1 MINEYE
7 KIGNSYKSK
16 VFGNPQEIYTDNYW
30 STPIRS
36 SIDEQVSNVVDKN
49 RLVIENLTHIDP
61 KMNLE
66 IACSPGILLGEMC
79 DNGFECIGIEVD
91 SKYKKQIEKYSKRA
105 ELFFGFFPTISK
117 KWASFEFSNII
128 ALDVF
133 EHIEDSNGFLEECNR
148 LIVTGGHLI
157 IQSPII
163 LEDGQMDDKMFNGL
177 EHIWI
182 YGIEDLKDLLLK
194 NGFEVLKVDRHKVGH
209 EQIVAKKIKSYGR
222 NI

>member
-1 MINEYE
+1 MIDEYE

-16 VFGNPQEIYTDNYW
+16 VFGNPQDIYTDNYW

-49 RLVIENLTHIDP
+49 RLVIENLTHIHP
-61 KMNLE
+61 VMNLE
-66 IACSPGILLGEMC
+66 IACSPGILLGEMT
-79 DNGFECIGIEVD
+79 DLGFECVGIEVD
-91 SKYKKQIEKYSKRA
+91 EKYKEQIQKYSKDA
-105 ELFFGFFPTISK
+105 ELHFGFFPQVAAEWGS
-117 KWASFEFSNII
+117 EQFSNII

-133 EHIEDSNGFLEECNR
+133 EHIEDSNTFLSECNR
-148 LIVTGGHLI
+148 LMVKGGHLI

-209 EQIVAKKIKSYGR
+209 EQITAIKL
-222 NI
+222 

>member
-1 MINEYE
+1 MIDEYE

-16 VFGNPQEIYTDNYW
+16 VFGNPQDIYTDNYW

-49 RLVIENLTHIDP
+49 RLVIENLNHIEP
-61 KMNLE
+61 KSNLE
-66 IACSPGILLGEMC
+66 IACSPGVLLGEMFADFKC
-79 DNGFECIGIEVD
+79 TGIEVD
-91 SKYKKQIEKYSKRA
+91 SKYKEQIEKYSKGA
-105 ELFFGFFPTISK
+105 VLYFGFFPEISK
-117 KWASFEFSNII
+117 EWESNQYSNII

-133 EHIEDSNGFLEECNR
+133 EHIEDSNGFLKECNR
-148 LIVTGGHLI
+148 LMVKEGHLI

-182 YGIEDLKDLLLK
+182 YGIQDLKQLL
-194 NGFEVLKVDRHKVGH
+194 NEHGFKVLKVDRHIIGH
-209 EQIVAKKIKSYGR
+209 EQITAIKR
-222 NI
+222 

>member
-1 MINEYE
+1 MIDEYV

-16 VFGNPQEIYTDNYW
+16 VFGNPQHIYTDNYW

-36 SIDEQVSNVVDKN
+36 SIDEQVGNVVDKN
-49 RLVIENLTHIDP
+49 RLVIENLTHIEP
-61 KMNLE
+61 KFNLE
-66 IACSPGILLGEMC
+66 IACSPGVLLGEMN
-79 DNGFECIGIEVD
+79 DLGFECFGIEVD
-91 SKYKKQIEKYSKRA
+91 EKYKPEIEKYSKNA
-105 ELFFGFFPTISK
+105 YLHFGFFPEISK
-117 KWASFEFSNII
+117 EWNEEVFTNII

-148 LIVTGGHLI
+148 LMVTGGHLI

-182 YGIEDLKDLLLK
+182 YGIADLHEIFQN
-194 NGFEVLKVDRHKVGH
+194 NGFKVIDIQRHKVGH
-209 EQIVAKKIKSYGR
+209 EQITAIKL
-222 NI
+222 

>member
-1 MINEYE
+1 MISEYE

-36 SIDEQVSNVVDKN
+36 SIDQQVSNVVDKI
-49 RLVIENLTHIDP
+49 RLVIENLTHIEP
-61 KMNLE
+61 KMSLE
-66 IACSPGILLGEMC
+66 IACSPGILLGEMT
-79 DNGFECIGIEVD
+79 DLGFECVGIEVD
-91 SKYKKQIEKYSKRA
+91 EKYKEQIQKYSKDA
-105 ELFFGFFPTISK
+105 ELLFGFFPEVTK
-117 KWASFEFSNII
+117 DLEVTKFSNII

-133 EHIEDSNGFLEECNR
+133 EHIEDSNRFLEECNR
-148 LIVTGGHLI
+148 LMVVGGHLI

-182 YGIEDLKDLLLK
+182 YGIEDVNELLIK
-194 NGFEVLKVDRHKVGH
+194 NGFKILKVDRHIVGH
-209 EQIVAKKIKSYGR
+209 EQITAKKI
-222 NI
+222 

>member
-1 MINEYE
+1 MIDEYE

-49 RLVIENLTHIDP
+49 RLVIENLTHIEP

-66 IACSPGILLGEMC
+66 IACSPGILLEEMS
-79 DNGFECIGIEVD
+79 NLGFECVGIEVD
-91 SKYKKQIEKYSKRA
+91 EKYKEQIQKYSKDA
-105 ELFFGFFPTISK
+105 ELHFGFFPQVAAEWGS
-117 KWASFEFSNII
+117 EQFSNII

-133 EHIEDSNGFLEECNR
+133 EHIEDSNTFLSECNR
-148 LIVTGGHLI
+148 LMVKGGHLI

-182 YGIEDLKDLLLK
+182 YGIQDLHEICQN
-194 NGFEVLKVDRHKVGH
+194 NGFKVIDIQRHKVGH
-209 EQIVAKKIKSYGR
+209 EQITAKKI
-222 NI
+222 

>member
-1 MINEYE
+1 MISEYE

-16 VFGNPQEIYTDNYW
+16 VFGNPQDIYTDNYW

-49 RLVIENLTHIDP
+49 RLVIENLTHIEP
-61 KMNLE
+61 TKNLE
-66 IACSPGILLGEMC
+66 IACSPGILLGEMSNLC
-79 DNGFECIGIEVD
+79 FECIGIEVD
-91 SKYKKQIEKYSKRA
+91 EKYKLEIEKYSKDA
-105 ELFFGFFPTISK
+105 ELHFGFFPEITKLWSQYQ
-117 KWASFEFSNII
+117 FSNII

-148 LIVTGGHLI
+148 LMVTGGHLI

-182 YGIEDLKDLLLK
+182 YGIEDLKRLL
-194 NGFEVLKVDRHKVGH
+194 NGYGFEVLKVDRHKVGH
-209 EQIVAKKIKSYGR
+209 EQITAIKI
-222 NI
+222 

>member
-1 MINEYE
+1 MISEYE

-16 VFGNPQEIYTDNYW
+16 VFGNPQDIYTDNYW

-36 SIDEQVSNVVDKN
+36 TIDEQVSNVIDKN
-49 RLVIENLTHIDP
+49 RLVIDNLTHIEP

-66 IACSPGILLGEMC
+66 IACSPGVLLGEMC
-79 DNGFECIGIEVD
+79 NLGFECVGIEVD
-91 SKYKKQIEKYSKRA
+91 EKYKEQIQKYSKDA
-105 ELFFGFFPTISK
+105 EMHFGFFPQITK
-117 KWASFEFSNII
+117 NWEWEQFSNII

-133 EHIEDSNGFLEECNR
+133 EHIEDSQGFLAECNR
-148 LIVTGGHLI
+148 LMVTGGHLI

-182 YGIEDLKDLLLK
+182 YGIKDLKQLL
-194 NGFEVLKVDRHKVGH
+194 NGYGFDVLKVDRHQVGH
-209 EQIVAKKIKSYGR
+209 EQIVAKKI
-222 NI
+222 

>member
-1 MINEYE
+1 MIDEYE

-16 VFGNPQEIYTDNYW
+16 VFGNPQDIYTDNYW

-49 RLVIENLTHIDP
+49 RLVIENLTHIHP
-61 KMNLE
+61 VMNLE
-66 IACSPGILLGEMC
+66 IACSPGILLGEMT
-79 DNGFECIGIEVD
+79 DLGFECVGIEVD
-91 SKYKKQIEKYSKRA
+91 EKYKEQIQKYSKDA
-105 ELFFGFFPTISK
+105 ELHFGFFPQVAAEWGS
-117 KWASFEFSNII
+117 EQFSNII

-133 EHIEDSNGFLEECNR
+133 EHIEDSNGFLAECNR
-148 LIVTGGHLI
+148 LMVTGGHLI

-182 YGIEDLKDLLLK
+182 YGIEDLKQLL
-194 NGFEVLKVDRHKVGH
+194 NGHGFEVLKVDRHIIGH
-209 EQIVAKKIKSYGR
+209 EQITAKKI
-222 NI
+222 

>member
-1 MINEYE
+1 MIDEYA

-16 VFGNPQEIYTDNYW
+16 VFGNPQDIYTDNYW

-49 RLVIENLTHIDP
+49 RLVIKNLTHIEP

-66 IACSPGILLGEMC
+66 IACSPGILLGEMT
-79 DNGFECIGIEVD
+79 DLGFECVGIEVD
-91 SKYKKQIEKYSKRA
+91 EKYKEQIQKYSKDA
-105 ELFFGFFPTISK
+105 ELHFGFYPK
-117 KWASFEFSNII
+117 VAELWGNEQFSNII

-133 EHIEDSNGFLEECNR
+133 EHIEDSNTFLSECNR
-148 LIVTGGHLI
+148 LMVKGGHLI

-163 LEDGQMDDKMFNGL
+163 LGDGQMDDKMFNGL

-182 YGIEDLKDLLLK
+182 YGIEDLHEIFQIH
-194 NGFEVLKVDRHKVGH
+194 GFKVIDIQRHMVGH
-209 EQIVAKKIKSYGR
+209 EQITAIKL
-222 NI
+222 

>member
-1 MINEYE
+1 MTKEYE

-49 RLVIENLTHIDP
+49 RLVIENLTHIEP
-61 KMNLE
+61 KSNLE
-66 IACSPGILLGEMC
+66 IACSPGVLLGEMFADFKC
-79 DNGFECIGIEVD
+79 TGIEVD
-91 SKYKKQIEKYSKRA
+91 SKYKEQIEKYSRGA
-105 ELFFGFFPTISK
+105 VLYFGFFPEISK
-117 KWASFEFSNII
+117 EWESNQYSNII

-148 LIVTGGHLI
+148 LMVTGGHLI

-182 YGIEDLKDLLLK
+182 YGIADLHEIFQK
-194 NGFEVLKVDRHKVGH
+194 NGFKVIEIQRHKVGH
-209 EQIVAKKIKSYGR
+209 EQITAIKL
-222 NI
+222 

>member
-1 MINEYE
+1 MISEYE

-16 VFGNPQEIYTDNYW
+16 VFGNPQDIYTDNYW

-49 RLVIENLTHIDP
+49 RLVIENLTHIFP
-61 KMNLE
+61 MKNLE
-66 IACSPGILLGEMC
+66 IACSPGILLKEMTLKFDC
-79 DNGFECIGIEVD
+79 VGIEVD
-91 SKYKKQIEKYSKRA
+91 EKYKEQIEKYSNPAK
-105 ELFFGFFPTISK
+105 LHFGFFPEITKGWESNQ
-117 KWASFEFSNII
+117 FSNII

-133 EHIEDSNGFLEECNR
+133 EHIEDSNGFLDECKR
-148 LIVTGGHLI
+148 LLVQGGHLI

-209 EQIVAKKIKSYGR
+209 EQITAKKI
-222 NI
+222 

>member
-1 MINEYE
+1 MIDEYV

-16 VFGNPQEIYTDNYW
+16 VFGNPQDIYTDNYW

-66 IACSPGILLGEMC
+66 IACSPGVLLGEMS
-79 DNGFECIGIEVD
+79 DLGFECVGIEVD
-91 SKYKKQIEKYSKRA
+91 EKYKEQIQKYSKDA
-105 ELFFGFFPTISK
+105 ELHFGFFPQIAGEWGS
-117 KWASFEFSNII
+117 EQFSNII

-133 EHIEDSNGFLEECNR
+133 EHIEDSNTFLSECNR
-148 LIVTGGHLI
+148 LMVKGGHLI

-182 YGIEDLKDLLLK
+182 YGIEDLKDLLFI

-209 EQIVAKKIKSYGR
+209 EQITAKKL
-222 NI
+222 

>member
-1 MINEYE
+1 MIDEYE

-16 VFGNPQEIYTDNYW
+16 VFGNPQDIYTDNYW

-49 RLVIENLTHIDP
+49 RLVIENLTHIFP
-61 KMNLE
+61 MKNLE
-66 IACSPGILLGEMC
+66 IACSPGILLKEMTLRFDC
-79 DNGFECIGIEVD
+79 VGIEVD
-91 SKYKKQIEKYSKRA
+91 EKYKEQIEKYSNPAK
-105 ELFFGFFPTISK
+105 LHFGFFPEISK
-117 KWASFEFSNII
+117 EWESNQYSNII

-148 LIVTGGHLI
+148 LMVTGGHLI

-163 LEDGQMDDKMFNGL
+163 LEDGQMDGKMFNGL

-182 YGIEDLKDLLLK
+182 YGIQDLKQLL
-194 NGFEVLKVDRHKVGH
+194 NEHGFKVLKVDRHIIGH
-209 EQIVAKKIKSYGR
+209 EQITAIKL
-222 NI
+222 

>member
-1 MINEYE
+1 MISEYE

-36 SIDEQVSNVVDKN
+36 SIDEQVANVVDKN
-49 RLVIENLTHIDP
+49 RLVIDNLTPIEP
-61 KMNLE
+61 KMSLE
-66 IACSPGILLGEMC
+66 IACSPGILLGEMT
-79 DNGFECIGIEVD
+79 DLGFECVGIEVD
-91 SKYKKQIEKYSKRA
+91 EKYKEQIQKYSKDA
-105 ELFFGFFPTISK
+105 ELHFGFFPQVAAEWGS
-117 KWASFEFSNII
+117 EQFSNII

-133 EHIEDSNGFLEECNR
+133 EHIEDSNTFLSECNR
-148 LIVTGGHLI
+148 LLIKDGHLI

-182 YGIEDLKDLLLK
+182 YGIEDLKDLLFI
-194 NGFEVLKVDRHKVGH
+194 NGFKVLKVDRHRVGH
-209 EQIVAKKIKSYGR
+209 EQITAIKL
-222 NI
+222 

>member
-1 MINEYE
+1 MIDEYE

-16 VFGNPQEIYTDNYW
+16 VFGNPQDIYTDNYW

-49 RLVIENLTHIDP
+49 RLVIENLTDIEP
-61 KMNLE
+61 KSNLE
-66 IACSPGILLGEMC
+66 IACSPGVLLAEMFADFKC
-79 DNGFECIGIEVD
+79 TGIEVD
-91 SKYKKQIEKYSKRA
+91 SKYKEQIEKYSKGA
-105 ELFFGFFPTISK
+105 VLYFGFFPDISK
-117 KWASFEFSNII
+117 EWESNQYSNII

-148 LIVTGGHLI
+148 LMVTGGHLI

-182 YGIEDLKDLLLK
+182 YGIQDLKQLL
-194 NGFEVLKVDRHKVGH
+194 NEHGFKVLKVDRHIIGH
-209 EQIVAKKIKSYGR
+209 EQITAIKL
-222 NI
+222 

>member
-1 MINEYE
+1 MISEYE
-7 KIGNSYKSK
+7 KIGDSYKSK
-16 VFGNPQEIYTDNYW
+16 VFGNPQDIYTDNYW

-49 RLVIENLTHIDP
+49 RLVIENLTHIHP
-61 KMNLE
+61 KVNLE
-66 IACSPGILLGEMC
+66 IACSPGVLLGEMENDFVC
-79 DNGFECIGIEVD
+79 LGIEVD
-91 SKYKKQIEKYSKRA
+91 EKYKEQIQKYSKTA
-105 ELFFGFFPTISK
+105 KLMFGFFPEITK
-117 KWASFEFSNII
+117 NLVPNKFSNII

-133 EHIEDSNGFLEECNR
+133 EHIEDSQGFLAECNR
-148 LIVTGGHLI
+148 LMVTGGHLI

-194 NGFEVLKVDRHKVGH
+194 NGFKVLKVDRHIVGH
-209 EQIVAKKIKSYGR
+209 EQITAKKI
-222 NI
+222 

>member
-1 MINEYE
+1 MIDEYE

-36 SIDEQVSNVVDKN
+36 TIDEQVSNVVDKN

-66 IACSPGILLGEMC
+66 IACSPGVLLGEMS
-79 DNGFECIGIEVD
+79 DLGFECVGIEVD
-91 SKYKKQIEKYSKRA
+91 EKYKHQIQKYSKDA
-105 ELFFGFFPTISK
+105 ELHFGFFPQISGE
-117 KWASFEFSNII
+117 WGSEQFSNII

-133 EHIEDSNGFLEECNR
+133 EHIENSNTFLSECNR
-148 LIVTGGHLI
+148 LMVKGGHLI

-182 YGIEDLKDLLLK
+182 YGIEDLKDLLFI
-194 NGFEVLKVDRHKVGH
+194 NGFKFLNVQRHQVGH
-209 EQIVAKKIKSYGR
+209 EQITAKKV
-222 NI
+222 

>member
-49 RLVIENLTHIDP
+49 RLVIENLTHIEP

-66 IACSPGILLGEMC
+66 IACSPGILLGEMS
-79 DNGFECIGIEVD
+79 DLGFECIGIEVD
-91 SKYKKQIEKYSKRA
+91 EKYKAEIQKYSKDA
-105 ELFFGFFPTISK
+105 ELHFGFFPKVAELWES
-117 KWASFEFSNII
+117 EQFSNII

-133 EHIEDSNGFLEECNR
+133 EHIEDSNTFLSECNR
-148 LIVTGGHLI
+148 LLIKNGHLI

-182 YGIEDLKDLLLK
+182 YGIEDLKDLLFI

-209 EQIVAKKIKSYGR
+209 EQITAKKI
-222 NI
+222 

>member
-1 MINEYE
+1 MISEYE

-16 VFGNPQEIYTDNYW
+16 VFGNPQDIYTDNYW

-49 RLVIENLTHIDP
+49 RLVIENLTHIEP

-66 IACSPGILLGEMC
+66 IACSPGILLGEMS
-79 DNGFECIGIEVD
+79 DLGFECVGIEVD
-91 SKYKKQIEKYSKRA
+91 SKYKEQIQKYSKDA
-105 ELFFGFFPTISK
+105 ELHFGFFPQVAAEWGSK
-117 KWASFEFSNII
+117 QFSNII

-148 LIVTGGHLI
+148 LMVTGGHLI

-182 YGIEDLKDLLLK
+182 YGIEDFKDLLFI
-194 NGFEVLKVDRHKVGH
+194 NGFEVLKVDRHQVGH
-209 EQIVAKKIKSYGR
+209 EQITAKKL
-222 NI
+222 

>member
-1 MINEYE
+1 MISEYE

-49 RLVIENLTHIDP
+49 RLVIENLTHIHP
-61 KMNLE
+61 VMNLE
-66 IACSPGILLGEMC
+66 IACSPGILLGEMT
-79 DNGFECIGIEVD
+79 DLGFECVGIEVD
-91 SKYKKQIEKYSKRA
+91 EKYKDQISKYSGDSV
-105 ELFFGFFPTISK
+105 LMFGFFPEITK
-117 KWASFEFSNII
+117 DLEVTKFSNII

-148 LIVTGGHLI
+148 LMVTGGHLI

-182 YGIEDLKDLLLK
+182 YGIEDFKDLLFI
-194 NGFEVLKVDRHKVGH
+194 NGFEVLKVDRHQVGH
-209 EQIVAKKIKSYGR
+209 EQITAKKL
-222 NI
+222 

>member
-1 MINEYE
+1 MISEYE

-16 VFGNPQEIYTDNYW
+16 VFGNPQDIYTDNYW

-49 RLVIENLTHIDP
+49 RLVIENLTHIEP
-61 KMNLE
+61 KSNLE
-66 IACSPGILLGEMC
+66 IACSPGVLLGEMFADFKC
-79 DNGFECIGIEVD
+79 TGIEVD
-91 SKYKKQIEKYSKRA
+91 SKYKEQIEKYSKGA
-105 ELFFGFFPTISK
+105 VLYFGFFPEISK
-117 KWASFEFSNII
+117 EWESNQYSNII

-148 LIVTGGHLI
+148 LMVTGGHLI

-182 YGIEDLKDLLLK
+182 YGIQDLKQLL
-194 NGFEVLKVDRHKVGH
+194 NEHGFKVLKVDRHIIGH
-209 EQIVAKKIKSYGR
+209 EQITAIKL
-222 NI
+222 